1 MKSWRRVMSKLLV
14 LPLAIVGVVGSPGVA
29 SAAVTVPPGA
39 AGHTCSEYQYV
50 NGLQHYWQA
59 CAWADY
65 RYVWFTA
72 NFGNTGSSDW
82 RPDTVYV
89 NYIKSGVSYTCY
101 LGWWQEGSFN
111 VPANSVTSTPRSA
124 CVLTRVPGAYAADVH
139 INDSNP
145 NYGVTA
151 HSPTLQVQ

>member
-1 MKSWRRVMSKLLV
+1 MKSWRRVVSKLLV

-29 SAAVTVPPGA
+29 SAAVIVPPGA

-50 NGLQHYWQA
+50 TAQHYWQT

-65 RYVWFTA
+65 QYVWFTV

-82 RPDTVYV
+82 HPYVVYV
-89 NYIKSGVSYTCY
+89 NYIKSGVDYQCY
-101 LGWWQEGSFN
+101 LGWWPEGSFD
-111 VPANSVTSTPRSA
+111 VPANSVKSTPRSA
-124 CVLTRVPGAYAADVH
+124 CVITRVPGAYASDGHVGDV
-139 INDSNP
+139 NP
-145 NYGVTA
+145 SYGVTA